1 MSFKESIYIKN
12 VGPIRE
18 LRIDNIRPLTVLIGA
33 SATGKSTLMKVL
45 TLMRYIYKMENIRS
59 YLLNSAINRSPFRIG
74 FKNLLKDGL
83 GATISKNSEIE
94 YVATTEGGVGYT
106 IKYTGGKLQNKVR
119 IANEHLRFFKEAY
132 VVEERG
138 AMPSFLSKS
147 TRLNDLGFYFNQTFD
162 DFQASLQDRDRLELN
177 HLGFAVIKR
186 KTRDGRIRYFVFST
200 SDKEDPGVELKYASS
215 GIQTSAPVVSLIKY
229 FTQDFSFDK
238 AFRRSILSYLYDS
251 DNLMSFRPTW
261 ELKELPRHVHLYIE
275 EPELN
280 LFPTA
285 QCALLNL
292 AVEEAFVN
300 KKEDRELSLMIATHS
315 PYIAN
320 YINVLLRKSRLGEI
334 GLSEE
339 DFEVYLLVDG
349 EARRLIGE
357 DEYTG
362 ESVVDISP
370 LTEAMKDISR
380 EYISLE
386 RRK

>member
-1 MSFKESIYIKN
+1 MSFKESIHIKN
-12 VGPIRE
+12 VGPIRD
-18 LRIDNIRPLTVLIGA
+18 LHIKDIRPLTVLIGA

-59 YLLNSAINRSPFRIG
+59 YLLNSEIKRSPFRLG

-83 GATISKNSEIE
+83 GATFSKNSEIE
-94 YVATTEGGVGYT
+94 YVATTYEGVAYA
-106 IKYTGGKLQNKVR
+106 IKYKGGKLQNKFR

-138 AMPSFLSKS
+138 AMPSFLSRS
-147 TRLNDLGFYFNQTFD
+147 AGLNDLGFYFNQTFD

-186 KTRDGRIRYFVFST
+186 KTKDGRIRYFVFST

-339 DFEVYLLVDG
+339 DFDVYLLEDG
-349 EARRLIGE
+349 EAHRLIGE
-357 DEYTG
+357 DQYTG
-362 ESVVDISP
+362 EPVVDISP

>member
-1 MSFKESIYIKN
+1 
-12 VGPIRE
+12 
-18 LRIDNIRPLTVLIGA
+18 
-33 SATGKSTLMKVL
+33 MKVL
-45 TLMRYIYKMENIRS
+45 ALMRYIYKMENIRS
-59 YLLNSAINRSPFRIG
+59 YLLNSEIKRSPFRIG

-94 YVATTEGGVGYT
+94 YVATTEGGVPYT
-106 IKYTGGKLQNKVR
+106 IKYTGGKLQNKFR

-229 FTQDFSFDK
+229 FTQEFSFDK

-334 GLSEE
+334 GLKEE
-339 DFEVYLLVDG
+339 DFDVYLLEDG
-349 EARRLIGE
+349 RAIPLIGE
-357 DEYTG
+357 DEDTH
-362 ESVVDISP
+362 ERVVDTFP
-370 LTEAMKDISR
+370 LTEAMEDIYN
-380 EYISLE
+380 EYVSLGDHVGE
-386 RRK
+386 NEDTEEGAVDGSHGDIYNDYVTIEEHE